1 MANLIRIKRRITGSG
16 GAPGTLAVGELAYNE
31 MDDTLYIGKYN
42 NNSPIVVALGGAGE
56 FLRLSNVA
64 QTVNGTITFATHP
77 IISATQLATSD
88 NSTKVATTAWVKSL
102 GYNNGTVTSLTPA
115 GDTGT
120 GTAIT
125 TTGTITV
132 AGTANEIETAVSGT
146 TITVGLPNDVTI
158 GNNLTVTGNL
168 TVNGTTTT
176 VNSTTISVD
185 DKNIELGSVASPT
198 DAGAD
203 GGGITLKGTTDKTFN
218 WVDATDSWTSSEHMN
233 LLTGKIY
240 KINGTD
246 VLSSTT
252 LGSGITASSL
262 TSLGTITTG
271 VWEGTDVGVAHGG
284 TGVSTLTTNGIVY
297 GNGTSAVGV
306 TAAGTWDSTNTIGQ
320 LLSVNS
326 SGVPTWTNN
335 IDGGTF

>member
-1 MANLIRIKRRITGSG
+1 MANTIRIKRRITGAV
-16 GAPGTLAVGELAYNE
+16 GAPSTLAVGELAYNE
-31 MDDTLYIGKYN
+31 MDDILYIGKYN
-42 NNSPIVVALGGAGE
+42 NNSPIVIAVGGLGE
-56 FLRLSNVA
+56 VVSLSNIN
-64 QTVNGTITFATHP
+64 QTIAGVKTFSSHP
-77 IISATQLATSD
+77 IISETQLTTSE

-102 GYNNGTVTSLTPA
+102 GYNNGTITSLTPA
-115 GDTGT
+115 GDNGN

-233 LLTGKIY
+233 LLSGKIY

-246 VLSSTT
+246 VLSSNT
-252 LGSGITASSL
+252 LGSGVTASSL

-271 VWEGTDVGVAHGG
+271 TWEATDVAVAHGG

-306 TAAGTWDSTNTIGQ
+306 TAAGAWDNDNTIGEI
-320 LLSVNS
+320 LSVNS